1 MIKIIEAF
9 SGIGSQSKALN
20 NLKIKCDVVSTIE
33 WDIHAIFAYDLIHN
47 GKQINNPYEDWS
59 KEMLVDKLK
68 DRGLSFN
75 GKVPMSI
82 KTLRMLNENFLKRL
96 LFAIDRT
103 KNLSNIAQVKAKD
116 IEGEIDILTY
126 SFPCQD
132 LSICGF
138 WRGNT
143 TGIDRNHVNKSN
155 MLWEVERIL
164 HEMNEEGKTLPRILI
179 MENVSSI
186 ESKHHSK
193 NFNIWKE
200 YLESIGYLNKVYHL
214 NALNFG
220 IPQNRK
226 RAFMISVNVGN
237 NEDLIEKIEEYLKNN
252 DLYSYRKEKV
262 NLENFLRTDYM
273 NEIYLSEAM
282 QSNPNDTPSRRR
294 IRELNQMIHDGS
306 SLRVE
311 NINTIT
317 TKQDRNPNSGLIGF
331 SLGDT
336 GKSDYRNLTP
346 RECFLLMGFEES
358 DFNLLVENNPRIKS
372 NTLLFNREKLIRLA
386 GNSIVVNV
394 LESVFDQSIKILEIL
409 KEELSV

>member
-1 MIKIIEAF
+1 MIVE
-9 SGIGSQSKALN
+9 
-20 NLKIKCDVVSTIE
+20 
-33 WDIHAIFAYDLIHN
+33 
-47 GKQINNPYEDWS
+47 
-59 KEMLVDKLK
+59 KLK

-75 GKVPMSI
+75 GKALMST
-82 KTLRMLNENFLKRL
+82 KTLRMLNENFLKKL
-96 LFAIDRT
+96 LYAIDRT

-116 IEGEIDILTY
+116 IEGKIDILTY

-143 TGIDRNHVNKSN
+143 TGIDRNHANKSN

-164 HEMNEEGKTLPRILI
+164 HEMNMEGKPLPRVLI

-193 NFNIWKE
+193 NFGIWKE
-200 YLESIGYLNKVYHL
+200 YLESIGYLNKVFHL

-220 IPQNRK
+220 VPQNRK
-226 RAFMISVNVGN
+226 RAFMISVNVGGN
-237 NEDLIEKIEEYLKNN
+237 RYLKKEVKKYFKKN
-252 DLYSYRKEKV
+252 DLSNDRKEKIK
-262 NLENFLRTDYM
+262 LETFLRTDYT
-273 NEIYLSEAM
+273 NEIYLLEAM

-294 IRELNQMIHDGS
+294 IREQNQTIHDGNH
-306 SLRVE
+306 VTVD

-317 TKQDRNPNSGLIGF
+317 TKQDRHPNSGLISFTSGA
-331 SLGDT
+331 T

-346 RECFLLMGFEES
+346 RECFLLMGFEEF
-358 DFNLLVENNPRIKS
+358 DFNVLIENNPNIKS
-372 NTLLFNREKLIRLA
+372 NTQLFSREKLIRLA

-394 LESVFDQSIKILEIL
+394 LESVFAYSINLLEIL
-409 KEELSV
+409 TDEKIKF